1 MTVFTNSLTFSNL
14 VRYEFLFVFFPFRA
28 GGPWLV
34 TDMDRIESI
43 FEIDPSL
50 QVILL

>member
-1 MTVFTNSLTFSNL
+1 MIKISLSFLPL
-14 VRYEFLFVFFPFRA
+14 VFRA

-43 FEIDPSL
+43 FVIKPSL
-50 QVILL
+50 RVNLSDLSLVK

>member
-1 MTVFTNSLTFSNL
+1 MLLFI
-14 VRYEFLFVFFPFRA
+14 FLRFRA

-34 TDMDRIESI
+34 TDMDRIDSI

-50 QVILL
+50 QVMLELF